1 MTAFKDASGSGNRE
15 ILDVFREGASTHST
29 ESKGRGEKQM
39 QSQILSEM
47 MVIDP
52 ERAVTSMKAWAT
64 FVELAAARA
73 RSEPFMTLEDYLP
86 YRIIDAGEM

>member
-1 MTAFKDASGSGNRE
+1 LS
-15 ILDVFREGASTHST
+15 VFGKGVMKHDS

-47 MVIDP
+47 MAIDP
-52 ERAVTSMKAWAT
+52 ERAVTAMKAWAT
-64 FVELAAARA
+64 FVELASARA
-73 RSEPFMTLEDYLP
+73 RSQPFATLKEYLP

>member
-1 MTAFKDASGSGNRE
+1 MA
-15 ILDVFREGASTHST
+15 
-29 ESKGRGEKQM
+29 
-39 QSQILSEM
+39 
-47 MVIDP
+47 IDP

-73 RSEPFMTLEDYLP
+73 RSRPFETLEDYLP